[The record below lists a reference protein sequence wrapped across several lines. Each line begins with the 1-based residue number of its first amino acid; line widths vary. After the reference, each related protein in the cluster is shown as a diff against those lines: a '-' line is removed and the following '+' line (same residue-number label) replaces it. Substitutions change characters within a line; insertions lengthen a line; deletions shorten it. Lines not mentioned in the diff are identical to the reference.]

1 MDKIVRPTKC
11 CSQKFPLTSKEVY
24 RLSVLY
30 EISTSHKASS
40 KSHQSDHTS
49 MKWTLNL
56 KHKNEEQRSQ
66 YNDKKISSARE
77 NSHSINTQG

>member
-1 MDKIVRPTKC
+1 MLLI
-11 CSQKFPLTSKEVY
+11 LTSKEMY

-30 EISTSHKASS
+30 EISTSHKESS
-40 KSHQSDHTS
+40 KSQSDHTA

-56 KHKNEEQRSQ
+56 KHWNEEQRSQ

>member
-11 CSQKFPLTSKEVY
+11 CSQKFPLSSKEMY

-30 EISTSHKASS
+30 EISTSHKESS
-40 KSHQSDHTS
+40 KSQSDHTS

-56 KHKNEEQRSQ
+56 KH
-66 YNDKKISSARE
+66 
-77 NSHSINTQG
+77 